1 MIGGGGVG
9 VEGQGVG
16 AGVYSV
22 GGGGTYHFASPDHVE
37 YGMGMRG
44 GMGMRAGMGVA
55 PGHVE
60 YARRS
65 HHDLGGDH
73 GSGGHQELAPY
84 SNSSY
89 FAPYPSY
96 PSAPSAHRAGISHGP
111 HNSDPMACGPY
122 NAYPPTEVQA
132 DYQQRMIESF
142 NHIGMGVGGV
152 CMDIGMGI
160 DMGPAGGV
168 YMPPT
173 HQHVAH
179 SQQLG
184 MRPTRLEP
192 TPLAI
197 ALVDGGG
204 KDGGG
209 FLGNLQR
216 EEKNVLLL
224 REESS

>member
-1 MIGGGGVG
+1 
-9 VEGQGVG
+9 
-16 AGVYSV
+16 
-22 GGGGTYHFASPDHVE
+22 
-37 YGMGMRG
+37 
-44 GMGMRAGMGVA
+44 
-55 PGHVE
+55 
-60 YARRS
+60 
-65 HHDLGGDH
+65 
-73 GSGGHQELAPY
+73 
-84 SNSSY
+84 
-89 FAPYPSY
+89 
-96 PSAPSAHRAGISHGP
+96 
-111 HNSDPMACGPY
+111 MACGPY
-122 NAYPPTEVQA
+122 NADPPTEVQA
-132 DYQQRMIESF
+132 DYQQRMLESF

-168 YMPPT
+168 YMSPAGGVDMPPT
-173 HQHVAH
+173 HQRVAH

-184 MRPTRLEP
+184 VRPTRLEP